1 MNKPQIIT
9 ENGKPK
15 FVVLEYENY
24 LEMLEEIDDREAL
37 NELLKSKENNEEY
50 ISFEDLKKELR

>member
-1 MNKPQIIT
+1 MNKPQIII

-37 NELLKSKENNEEY
+37 NELLKSIEN
-50 ISFEDLKKELR
+50 